1 MEVKELENI
10 NHILRRGGIVI
21 FPTETVYGIGVD
33 PFNREAVKKLY
44 NIKKRD
50 RKKPL
55 TLHIATSSD
64 IYKFSYVDEGF
75 RPVIE
80 RFLPGPLTVIFPK
93 KRNIPRYVVAGKKK
107 VGFRFP
113 KCPVTLEILKYYG
126 YPIAATSVN
135 ISGKP
140 PINDINEIE
149 ALFEGKVDYIVKDVC
164 ELSKISSTVVDFTV
178 KPFKLLR
185 EGEIGYKEIEKALKG
200 GV

>member
-1 MEVKELENI
+1 MEVKELERI
-10 NHILRRGGIVI
+10 SDILKSGGVVI
-21 FPTETVYGIGVD
+21 FPTETVYGIGAD
-33 PFNREAVKKLY
+33 PSNREAIKKLY

-55 TLHIATSSD
+55 TLHIATLSD
-64 IYKFSYVDEGF
+64 IYKFSYVDGRF
-75 RPVIE
+75 KPIIE
-80 RFLPGPLTVIFPK
+80 RFLPGPLTVVFPK

-113 KCPVTLEILKYYG
+113 KCPVALEIIRYYG

-135 ISGKP
+135 ISGMP
-140 PINDINEIE
+140 PINDISKIKT
-149 ALFEGKVDYIVKDVC
+149 LFGDKVDYIVKDVC

-185 EGEIGYKEIEKALKG
+185 EGEIGYKEIENALKG